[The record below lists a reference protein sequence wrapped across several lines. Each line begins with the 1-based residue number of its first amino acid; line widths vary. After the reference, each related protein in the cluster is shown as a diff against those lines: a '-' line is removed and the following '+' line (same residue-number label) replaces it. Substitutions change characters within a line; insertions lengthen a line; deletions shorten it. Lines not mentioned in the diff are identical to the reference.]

1 MSMGPLLALDLEMN
15 TSGKI
20 IQVGACV
27 GHFDEIDNWDANVT
41 HQAGW
46 IVNPNEEID
55 PRITQLTGITT
66 QMAQVGVPLDVAYKE
81 LVNLAKQAGTFI
93 NVVTWGGA
101 DSEILRSQISPNLEW
116 FFGRR
121 WIDVKTIYTY
131 ECLVLGKH
139 PAGGLEKSMRRM
151 GLKFIGT
158 PHNAAH
164 DAFNTMKFLVEL
176 TRRRRA
182 VHSCIKSAGNELM
195 IVK

>member
-1 MSMGPLLALDLEMN
+1 MKPLLALDLEMN

-27 GHFDEIDNWDANVT
+27 GHLDEMGEGNVDIT
-41 HQAGW
+41 HQAEW

-66 QMAQVGVPLDVAYKE
+66 QMTQTGVSLDIAYKE
-81 LVNLAKQAGTFI
+81 LVNLAKQVGTFI

-139 PAGGLEKSMRRM
+139 PVGGLEKSMRRM
-151 GLKFIGT
+151 GLKFTGT

-164 DAFNTMKFLVEL
+164 DAFNTMKFLMEL
-176 TRRRRA
+176 VRKRRTIN
-182 VHSCIKSAGNELM
+182 SCVKSASSELM
-195 IVK
+195 TVK